1 MLKAATLAL
10 VIGLLAGCS
19 GAPATSVDDEPAA
32 TPGGCLQSQW
42 QAESIPVVGK
52 RMGPEALERYEPE
65 QQAQAPGCP

>member
-32 TPGGCLQSQW
+32 NPGGCSQSQW

>member
-1 MLKAATLAL
+1 MLKAATLVL
-10 VIGLLAGCS
+10 SFGLLAGCS
-19 GAPATSVDDEPAA
+19 SAPSTSVDDGPGVS
-32 TPGGCLQSQW
+32 PGGCSQSQW

>member
-1 MLKAATLAL
+1 MLKVATLAL

-32 TPGGCLQSQW
+32 TPGGCSQSQW

-52 RMGPEALERYEPE
+52 RMGPEAVERYEPE

>member
-1 MLKAATLAL
+1 MLKAATLL
-10 VIGLLAGCS
+10 LSFGLLAGCS
-19 GAPATSVDDEPAA
+19 SAPSTSVDDGPAVN
-32 TPGGCLQSQW
+32 PGGCFQSQW

>member
-1 MLKAATLAL
+1 MVKQLPVMIVAL
-10 VIGLLAGCS
+10 LLGACS
-19 GAPATSVDDEPAA
+19 SKQGADSEPSQ
-32 TPGGCLQSQW
+32 PPKGGCYQSQW

>member
-1 MLKAATLAL
+1 MLKVATLAL

-32 TPGGCLQSQW
+32 TPGGCSQSQW